1 MKHLV
6 GFNRPYSFF
15 HQLRIR
21 DEGKSYQK
29 YVESIDDYGEIGTC
43 RKLPTRKYRISMDFP
58 PSYIYIYI
66 HFSNPLIAASRTCV
80 EWWPTWS
87 CANTL
92 RINFFEAQNYL
103 RSLSAVLRS
112 LSAVL
117 RSFSAVCAKSVFII
131 DHETGRGDL
140 AAWFV
145 ENGNKHEEYLY

>member
-6 GFNRPYSFF
+6 GFNRPYSLF
-15 HQLRIR
+15 HRLHIR

-29 YVESIDDYGEIGTC
+29 YVESIDDYSEIGTC
-43 RKLPTRKYRISMDFP
+43 RKLPTRKHRISMDFP
-58 PSYIYIYI
+58 PSYIPTFPT
-66 HFSNPLIAASRTCV
+66 HWSQLVGHVSNDDRPGH
-80 EWWPTWS
+80 
-87 CANTL
+87 ANTL
-92 RINFFEAQNYL
+92 RINFFEAQKYL

-112 LSAVL
+112 LSAV
-117 RSFSAVCAKSVFII
+117 CAKSVFMI